1 MGMKLNEIK
10 SPLRLSSKANRSIK
24 NILKKLENTRPRIL
38 LCPFIPHLEIVRAQS
53 WKCPLTYFSPQ
64 ERFLCTNTNPPPSFK
79 TTIKKK
85 KKERLHFQLGQPLI
99 HAKDKES
106 QNTPAHTS
114 PSPRPPASRGISG
127 SRTWMK
133 SPWLLLPKHHA
144 VCCLSGDRNREWGCR
159 AEEKSGSLGQQWKAP
174 RPTPLLKS
182 DLKSSLLKSGRCCGK
197 CHN

>member
-85 KKERLHFQLGQPLI
+85 KKKGKTTFSARPAFNTCKGQRVPKYSRPHLSITTSTSFQRDFRIQDLDEIPL
-99 HAKDKES
+99 A
-106 QNTPAHTS
+106 
-114 PSPRPPASRGISG
+114 AS
-127 SRTWMK
+127 T
-133 SPWLLLPKHHA
+133 
-144 VCCLSGDRNREWGCR
+144 
-159 AEEKSGSLGQQWKAP
+159 KAP
-174 RPTPLLKS
+174 
-182 DLKSSLLKSGRCCGK
+182 CCVLSVWG
-197 CHN
+197 